1 MAGPRTSPPL
11 PTTTPTLLDHLPVG
25 TYEVL
30 IRPDGRPEFTYVSS
44 RWLEMCGLSRE
55 AFMADQGL
63 AIAVIHP
70 DDRQRMIEANLRA
83 LTERRPLRWE
93 GRLLVRG
100 ELVWV
105 AITSNPR
112 ATADGGTR
120 WEGVMID
127 ISAYKRIEAQL
138 RAAEA
143 ELAAKEA
150 GLRRL
155 VDALPIGIAIIT
167 LDAQPAIRFLND
179 RFIHTYGYTLEDI
192 ATTADW
198 ARRAYPDEAYR
209 REGFAAWDAA
219 VARAVAETGRVETM
233 EFKVTA
239 KDGRVVD
246 TLFNAIVLDDL
257 LVIALVDI
265 TARKQAKRELQSARQ
280 ALERTAYEVTKNIP
294 VGTYTMVLPP
304 GAPMAHFSFMS
315 ERFLALTGLD
325 RAAAVTDPLQAFA
338 CVHPDDHER
347 WVQLNVGA
355 FAAKQ
360 PFFGETRIIVGGEV
374 RWITAES
381 SPRDLPDGSTV
392 WEGVLIDIT
401 DRKRYEAEVIQA
413 RAAAEAANQAKSAF
427 LANMSHE
434 IRTPMSGIIG
444 MAQLTLGT
452 PLDARQRDYV
462 LKIERSAQSLLGI
475 LNDILDLSKIEAG
488 KLVVERRPF
497 TLDQTVEE
505 VLHLVELGARGKGL
519 VLEVD
524 LDPALEPRYLGD
536 PLRLKQVLTNLLGN
550 AIRFTPRGAVRLSV
564 APGAPWA
571 PGRLRFAVRDTGIG
585 ISPEQRQALFEPF
598 SQADDSTTRHYGG
611 TGLGLPISKQLVELM
626 GGHLEVDS
634 TPGQGSCFH
643 FEIDAELA
651 GSGSPEQ
658 IAAPVEDG
666 EEGSSAAGTSVE
678 AESPWSSAE
687 PMSVGTGAPW
697 PPAAGTAVGT
707 GAPAGPAAAQPAA
720 VSLAGRRILLVEDNA
735 INQQIV
741 CGLLADTGL
750 SIEVADNGRQA
761 VDLFQARPQELVL
774 MDIQMP
780 VMDGYEAT
788 RQIRALDPQV
798 PIIALTANAFAEDIA
813 KTHAAGMNAHL
824 CKPIDIA
831 QLTALL
837 GNLLGPDPRPR

>member
-25 TYEVL
+25 TYEVT

-70 DDRQRMIEANLRA
+70 DDREHMITANQQA
-83 LTERRPLRWE
+83 LVENQPLRWE
-93 GRLLVRG
+93 GRLLVQG
-100 ELVWV
+100 ELIWV
-105 AITSNPR
+105 AITSNPH

-138 RAAEA
+138 RATEA

-167 LDAQPAIRFLND
+167 LDAQPRIRFLND

-209 REGFAAWDAA
+209 REVFAVWDAA
-219 VARAVAETGRVETM
+219 VARAIAETGSVETM
-233 EFKVTA
+233 EFKVNA

-246 TLFNAIVLDDL
+246 TLFNAIVLDDR
-257 LVIALVDI
+257 LVVALVDI
-265 TARKQAKRELQSARQ
+265 TARKQAERDLQSARQ
-280 ALERTAYEVTKNIP
+280 ALERTAYEVTENIP

-304 GAPMAHFSFMS
+304 GAPMAQFSFMS

-325 RAAAVTDPLQAFA
+325 RATAATDPLQAFA
-338 CVHPDDHER
+338 CVHPDDYDH
-347 WVQLNVGA
+347 WVQLNAAA
-355 FAAKQ
+355 FINKQ
-360 PFFGETRIIVGGEV
+360 PFFGETRVIVGGEV
-374 RWITAES
+374 RWISAES

-434 IRTPMSGIIG
+434 IRTPMAGIIG
-444 MAQLTLGT
+444 MAQLALKTD
-452 PLDARQRDYV
+452 LDARQRDYV
-462 LKIERSAQSLLGI
+462 SKIERSAHSLLGI

-488 KLVVERRPF
+488 KLVVERGPF
-497 TLDQTVEE
+497 ALHQAVEE
-505 VLHLVELGARGKGL
+505 VLHLVEISAREKGL
-519 VLEVD
+519 ALEVD
-524 LDPALEPRYLGD
+524 LAPALAPRYRGD
-536 PLRLKQVLTNLLGN
+536 PLRLKQILTNLLGN
-550 AIRFTPRGAVRLSV
+550 AIKFTPRGTVRLS
-564 APGAPWA
+564 AASGA

-598 SQADDSTTRHYGG
+598 SQADDGTTRHYGG

-634 TPGQGSCFH
+634 TLGQGSCFH
-643 FEIDAELA
+643 FEIDAEPAL
-651 GSGSPEQ
+651 SGSPEQ
-658 IAAPVEDG
+658 VAAPVEAG
-666 EEGSSAAGTSVE
+666 AEGSSAAGTSVE
-678 AESPWSSAE
+678 ATAPRSPAE

-697 PPAAGTAVGT
+697 PPAAGTPVGIVE
-707 GAPAGPAAAQPAA
+707 PAGPAATQAA
-720 VSLAGRRILLVEDNA
+720 AISLAGRRILLVEDNA
-735 INQQIV
+735 INQQII
-741 CGLLADTGL
+741 CGLLEETGL

-761 VDLFQARPQELVL
+761 VDLFQARPQELIL

-780 VMDGYEAT
+780 IMDGYEAT

-813 KTHAAGMNAHL
+813 KTRAAGMNAHL
-824 CKPIDIA
+824 CKPIDIG
-831 QLTALL
+831 QLKALIED
-837 GNLLGPDPRPR
+837 LLGPSPPLR